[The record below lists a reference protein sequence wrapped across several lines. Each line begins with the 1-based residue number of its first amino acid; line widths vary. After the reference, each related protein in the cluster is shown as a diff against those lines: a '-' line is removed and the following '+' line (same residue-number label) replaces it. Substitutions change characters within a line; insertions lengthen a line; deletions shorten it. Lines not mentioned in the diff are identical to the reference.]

1 MERSYGPFHRTFEFP
16 TSVET
21 DRVKADFKKG
31 ILLTVTIP
39 KKASEKSR
47 QIPISS

>member
-16 TSVET
+16 TSIET

-31 ILLTVTIP
+31 ILAVYH
-39 KKASEKSR
+39 AEEGEREKPSDSH
-47 QIPISS
+47 Q